1 MKTTIDGAGRIV
13 VPKAIREALG
23 LGAGQSVDISFAN
36 GRIEIDLAPAQV
48 QLEIDERGLPRLS
61 PESSL
66 PPLNDEIVRDTLEA
80 TRR

>member
-1 MKTTIDGAGRIV
+1 MKTTIDGARRIV
-13 VPKAIREALG
+13 VPKAIREAMG
-23 LGAGQSVDISFAN
+23 LSAGQSVDISFAN

-61 PESSL
+61 SESSL